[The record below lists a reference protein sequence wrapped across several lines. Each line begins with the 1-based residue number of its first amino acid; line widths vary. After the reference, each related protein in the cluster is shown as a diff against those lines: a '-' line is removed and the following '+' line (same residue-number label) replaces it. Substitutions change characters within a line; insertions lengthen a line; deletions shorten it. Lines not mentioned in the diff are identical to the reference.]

1 MQDATQEHKATLAFK
16 LYRMKVSLNVDARS
30 GAGSARVT
38 PENLDDM
45 YCIFSIL
52 SVGDRV
58 KASTVRK
65 VLHESTAGGA
75 ATSER
80 VRTQLT
86 VRVLD
91 VLFDP
96 ELGEV
101 RVHGVNCVEHELVKA
116 GAHHA
121 LELELNRPLEIFKDA
136 WASVE
141 LDTLR
146 TLADAE
152 VSAGQAEVYAVM
164 LDVGTAQVCALLPS
178 MTLVRARVDVIIPKK
193 RGGSERHEAARTR
206 FFGAVFEATLRT
218 INWASARVILF
229 ASPGFVKDDFMSFL
243 IETATSR
250 GLKAVLEARPRF
262 VCAHAAGG
270 HKRALAATLADPAVA
285 SRLSDV
291 RAFGEGNLL
300 SRFNEMLT
308 KDAERAQY
316 GWRHVR
322 ASVDAGA
329 VEVLLVNDAALRVRN
344 PIARSAVLRLL
355 EDARAAGVAVSVIS
369 SLHVSGEMLH
379 GLGDFAA
386 ILRYAVYGLEEIAH
400 AISPLGEGQ
409 LESVIDGNNNNSQQ
423 LSAGHRIQALST
435 APVVPD
441 ASGYAGRSDAAVLA
455 RGGFDTESDM
465 SDDSDA

>member
-1 MQDATQEHKATLAFK
+1 
-16 LYRMKVSLNVDARS
+16 MKVHLNVDPRS

-38 PENLDDM
+38 PDSLDDM
-45 YCIFSIL
+45 YCIFSVL

-75 ATSER
+75 ASSER

-86 VRVLD
+86 VRVVD

-101 RVHGVNCVEHELVKA
+101 RVHGVNCTEHEHVKA
-116 GAHHA
+116 GAHHT
-121 LELELNRPLEIFKDA
+121 LELELNRVLEIFKDA
-136 WASVE
+136 WSPVE
-141 LDTLR
+141 LDALR
-146 TLADAE
+146 ALANADDA
-152 VSAGQAEVYAVM
+152 AGQAEVFAVM

-178 MTLVRARVDVIIPKK
+178 MTLVRARVDVVVPKK

-206 FFGAVFEATLRT
+206 FFGLVLEAMLRSV
-218 INWASARVILF
+218 NWVSARVIIF
-229 ASPGFVKDDFMSFL
+229 ASPGFVKDDFMAFL
-243 IETATSR
+243 IETASSR

-262 VCAHAAGG
+262 VCAHASGG

-285 SRLSDV
+285 ARLSDV
-291 RAFGEGNLL
+291 RALGEGNLL
-300 SRFNEMLT
+300 SRFSEMLS

-322 ASVDAGA
+322 AALDAGA
-329 VEVLLVNDAALRVRN
+329 VEILLVNDVALRVRD
-344 PIARSAVLRLL
+344 PRVRSTVLRLL
-355 EDARAAGVAVSVIS
+355 EDARTAGVAVSLIS

-386 ILRYAVYGLEEIAH
+386 ILRYAVYGLEMMAK
-400 AISPLGEGQ
+400 AIIPLGEGHFD
-409 LESVIDGNNNNSQQ
+409 SASDGAP
-423 LSAGHRIQALST
+423 LAAGHRVQAPAL
-435 APVVPD
+435 APTISD
-441 ASGYAGRSDAAVLA
+441 GTCGYAGRSDAAALA
-455 RGGFDTESDM
+455 RGGFDTESDV